1 MKLLTVNVGET
12 LLLQYGILL
21 TVMTRIEIAELISFM
36 KPVRVYQLPVEIFC
50 LFSLG
55 VAKVANE
62 L

>member
-21 TVMTRIEIAELISFM
+21 TAMTRIEIAVLISFM

-50 LFSLG
+50 LFSLS
-55 VAKVANE
+55 VAKAANE
-62 L
+62 I